1 MNNFDQKLSQ
11 IEESL
16 KDWFKPHRDK
26 RTGKEFKG
34 WINCRTGGPCSSKSK
49 GGKYPACRST
59 HAQCKTIKN
68 KLHKKKS
75 SARVQWKESVARGS
89 PLPLPE
95 KKETVNPVVKEFF
108 KYAIKKLGIQNVP
121 TVIFNT
127 DKGRVNELRSMAGY
141 MPKENKI
148 WVYTN
153 KRNAADIVRSLAHE
167 LVHCK
172 QQESNPG
179 KLINGSTGS
188 DDENEANSVAG
199 ILLRTYGKQNPLI
212 YEAFGAGGSYQYK
225 ILSSF
230 SELPETPPH
239 GFWVL
244 PDGKFIPVF
253 KMFGH
258 DEALEAAFPNQ
269 FKNKYGYASLQE
281 AMKNGM
287 IRVAKMPGNVYG
299 LTYHPMYIRSGKAKK
314 TAKDIAQYYG
324 FTVEDDFEGL

>member
-1 MNNFDQKLSQ
+1 MKQFDQRFNT
-11 IEESL
+11 ICEGL
-16 KDWFKPHRDK
+16 KDPKDNPCWKGYKPVGTKKLR
-26 RTGKEFKG
+26 GKTVP
-34 WINCRTGGPCSSKSK
+34 NCVP
-49 GGKYPACRST
+49 
-59 HAQCKTIKN
+59 
-68 KLHKKKS
+68 
-75 SARVQWKESVARGS
+75 KETTARGN

-95 KKETVNPVVKEFF
+95 KKENVNPVVKEFF

-121 TVIFNT
+121 TVVFNT

-225 ILSSF
+225 IISSF

-244 PDGKFIPVF
+244 PDGRYIPVY
-253 KMFGH
+253 KIFGH
-258 DEALEAAFPNQ
+258 DEALEALFPNQ
-269 FKNKYGYASLQE
+269 FKNKYGYASLQD
-281 AMKNGM
+281 AMKGGM
-287 IRVAKMPGNVYG
+287 IRMAKMPGNVYG
-299 LTYHPMYIRSGKAKK
+299 LTYHPMYVKSGKAKK